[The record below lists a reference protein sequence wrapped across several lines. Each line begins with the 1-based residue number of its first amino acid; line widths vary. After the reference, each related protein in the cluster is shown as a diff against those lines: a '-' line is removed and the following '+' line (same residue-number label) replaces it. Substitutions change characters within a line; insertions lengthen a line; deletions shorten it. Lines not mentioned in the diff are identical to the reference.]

1 MRRHDLLLV
10 EPSAWQGV
18 LEDHPHLT
26 ALPLVAGWA
35 DEQWPVI
42 VRRRTEGDAESAIPA
57 ALPLPP
63 CYGKHRVA
71 FSLRSKRGVTAYPP
85 ILLRD
90 AASDAPPEWQTMTA
104 GLLALGGQVGVA
116 PRVFGALL
124 WQYLTG
130 LPYLTERS
138 DIDLL
143 WAVSDH
149 ATVATLLAGLQRL
162 DAQGPVRLDGE
173 LELPGGGGV
182 NWREMALAAER
193 GCGEVLVKTMHGVAA
208 RHVAGLFAMA
218 PAQ

>member
-10 EPSAWQGV
+10 DPLAWQAV
-18 LEDHPHLT
+18 LEEHQRLT

-35 DEQWPVI
+35 EEQWPVI
-42 VRRRTEGDAESAIPA
+42 VRRRTEGDAASVIPA

-63 CYGKHRVA
+63 CYGKHRVG
-71 FSLRSKRGVTAYPP
+71 FSLRSKQGVTAYPP
-85 ILLRD
+85 VLLRD
-90 AASDAPPEWQTMTA
+90 AARAAPPEWQTMIA
-104 GLLALGGQVGVA
+104 ALVALGGQVGVA

-124 WQYLTG
+124 WQHITG

-138 DIDLL
+138 DVDLL

-149 ATVATLLAGLQRL
+149 ATAATLLAGLQRR

-182 NWREMALAAER
+182 SWREMALAAER
-193 GCGEVLVKTMHGVAA
+193 GCDEVLVKTMHGVTAC
-208 RHVAGLFAMA
+208 HVAGLFAMA